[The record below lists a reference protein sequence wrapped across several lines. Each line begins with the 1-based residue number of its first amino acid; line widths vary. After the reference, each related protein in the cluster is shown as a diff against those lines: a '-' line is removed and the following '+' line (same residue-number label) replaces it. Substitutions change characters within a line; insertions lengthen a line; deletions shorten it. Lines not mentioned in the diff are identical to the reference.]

1 MTRAEHHNGKYLSCR
16 WLAGLLCL
24 FCFLSQ
30 SGCTLNKWI
39 LQRDSLSARTPA
51 LSNEAT
57 VDEVVDHLNNER
69 ARVMGWSSTDVKIAV
84 RGEGI
89 IPRLNATISVESPRR
104 LRLMATSL
112 RGTEVDFGSNDD
124 RFWFWSR
131 QSEPS
136 FVLTGSHESLRNQ
149 QTLPIPFPPEW
160 LMEAL
165 GVVPIAPDGL
175 RLEKETTPGQ
185 VRLISEAE
193 LQGHPVQRV
202 MRVDLAQGQVV
213 EHALF
218 DANHNLIVKATMSG
232 FKRTESGVV
241 LPHQIELFLPE
252 TKTELALSIRQIDV
266 NPTIPE
272 TRWQFQNPPDSR
284 IVDLDQPDAMV
295 R

>member
-1 MTRAEHHNGKYLSCR
+1 MTRAEHHNRKRLPYHQ
-16 WLAGLLCL
+16 LAGLLCML
-24 FCFLSQ
+24 GIISQ
-30 SGCTLNKWI
+30 SGCMLNKWI
-39 LQRDSLSARTPA
+39 LNRTSLTAPA
-51 LSNEAT
+51 PVLSNEAT
-57 VDEVVDHLNNER
+57 VEEVVDHLNNER
-69 ARVMGWSSTDVKIAV
+69 ARVMGWSSSEVKIAV

-89 IPRLNATISVESPRR
+89 VPRLNATISVESPRR

-136 FVLTGSHESLRNQ
+136 FVLTGSHESLRHQ
-149 QTLPIPFPPEW
+149 QQMPIPFPPEW

-165 GVVPIAPDGL
+165 GVVPIAPEGL
-175 RLEKETTPGQ
+175 RLEQDSKPGLA
-185 VRLISEAE
+185 RLISEAE

-202 MRVDLAQGQVV
+202 MLVDLAQGQII

-218 DANHNLIVKATMSG
+218 DANRNLIVKATMSG
-232 FKRTESGVV
+232 FKPTESGAVM
-241 LPHQIELFLPE
+241 PHQIELFLPE
-252 TKTELALSIRQIDV
+252 TKTELALSIKQIDV

-272 TRWQFQNPPDSR
+272 TRWQFQSPPDSR
-284 IVDLDQPDAMV
+284 IVDLDQADAIL